1 MKLKKSLKNRTCSN
15 CQEPIDKGSLYGQ
28 RSKTIIDIE
37 GDKHPQDSFL
47 VTGHLDDLIEIL
59 DDLEPIVNYD
69 PIL

>member
-1 MKLKKSLKNRTCSN
+1 MTYQKLETIYKEL
-15 CQEPIDKGSLYGQ
+15 
-28 RSKTIIDIE
+28 KTIIDIE
-37 GDKHPQDSFL
+37 GNKHPQDSFL